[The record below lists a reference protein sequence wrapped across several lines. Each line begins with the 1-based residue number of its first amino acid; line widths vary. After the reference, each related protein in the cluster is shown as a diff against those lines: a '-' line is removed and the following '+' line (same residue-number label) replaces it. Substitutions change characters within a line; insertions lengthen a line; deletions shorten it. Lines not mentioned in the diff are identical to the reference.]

1 MKVWIADYED
11 ADQVFDKEKVM
22 SPLPKRLQKV
32 QDDIIHDGKVTKHFD
47 FTGHD
52 VEHNENFED
61 ISLVTSDASYQVI
74 IIIIIGI
81 YIAPFPFIKCSKAL
95 HIVIV

>member
-1 MKVWIADYED
+1 MLGYILYTFQGDGLIRTQSISSLSNMVSS
-11 ADQVFDKEKVM
+11 F
-22 SPLPKRLQKV
+22 
-32 QDDIIHDGKVTKHFD
+32 II
-47 FTGHD
+47 
-52 VEHNENFED
+52 
-61 ISLVTSDASYQVI
+61 IIIIIMI